1 MSEFSNFSVI
11 LQIFQWCLK
20 AKFQIPP
27 LRSVMFAVNTTTRAA
42 SRPPR
47 FMVVYSFPIVNLPR
61 REENTEEL
69 GNVFQ
74 FRKIYHFISNRRHLS
89 EIACDVMAHNQLGYH
104 YVKCTLVLQTTHF
117 LATTLFDWYFLATT
131 VFDWRK
137 TSVWKNRGV

>member
-1 MSEFSNFSVI
+1 MKRGGLEAARVVVLTANI
-11 LQIFQWCLK
+11 TL
-20 AKFQIPP
+20 QIPP
-27 LRSVMFAVNTTTRAA
+27 LRRVMFAVNTTTRAA

-89 EIACDVMAHNQLGYH
+89 ELACDVSHVTAH
-104 YVKCTLVLQTTHF
+104 
-117 LATTLFDWYFLATT
+117 
-131 VFDWRK
+131 
-137 TSVWKNRGV
+137 TSVGISFHNERAIKVSGTWEYDISYK